1 MRGEGLIPWRRHH
14 RPQQTVPS
22 QDHDDLGHDM
32 SRLIDSFFGRRA
44 GLSDPFLGF
53 GDPGFG
59 AVDFTEKNGAF
70 SVSIDLPGADEK
82 DIDVELNGNR
92 LSISAERS
100 REEEVERDGFHQ
112 IERSFGRVR
121 REVILPDDVDGSK
134 VDAKFA
140 NGVLT
145 LVLPKTETAKEKT
158 QKIRIGH

>member
-1 MRGEGLIPWRRHH
+1 MRGEGLIPWRRHQ
-14 RPQQTVPS
+14 RPLQTVPS
-22 QDHDDLGHDM
+22 QEHGDLGNDM
-32 SRLIDSFFGRRA
+32 SRLIDNFFGRRM
-44 GLSDPFLGF
+44 GLPDLLLDF

-70 SVSIDLPGADEK
+70 SVSIDLPGTDEN

-92 LSISAERS
+92 LSIQAERT
-100 REEEVERDGFHQ
+100 RTDEEQRYGLHQ
-112 IERSFGRVR
+112 IERSFGRIR

-134 VDAKFA
+134 IDAKFQ

-145 LVLPKTETAKEKT
+145 LLLPKTETAKEKS